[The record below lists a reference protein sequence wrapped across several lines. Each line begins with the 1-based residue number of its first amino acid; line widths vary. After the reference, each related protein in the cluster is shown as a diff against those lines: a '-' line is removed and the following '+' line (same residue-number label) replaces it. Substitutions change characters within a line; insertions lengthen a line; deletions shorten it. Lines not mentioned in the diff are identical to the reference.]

1 MRFTF
6 VIAAIL
12 IALCAFGQI
21 DTVYYTPNEYSIS
34 LTKDSCN
41 TSINSNHSNIKKYLV
56 LGSPDEIC
64 DRTYYKNGFVYDRKR
79 TWNFGYA
86 YAQYDTSGM
95 VRKHYVKNNLL
106 QYTLVLEITSRG
118 QVFFSHVEA
127 KEPTNYF
134 LQPDGRFEK
143 ITTNLNHPKDGVLTK
158 QVRSLINRYGPNS
171 KSTQMAYLPLQYAI
185 HFLRNGMIESAGYYY
200 TTPGNKQVKI
210 GVWSQYNIFCDC
222 YEERE
227 YFVK

>member
-1 MRFTF
+1 MRFSF
-6 VIAAIL
+6 VI
-12 IALCAFGQI
+12 IALFFTTLVVGQV
-21 DTVYYTPNEYSIS
+21 DTVYYTPNEFSIS

-41 TSINSNHSNIKKYLV
+41 TSFNTKKYLA

-64 DRTYYKNGFVYDRKR
+64 NRAYYKNGFVYDRKK

-86 YAQYDTSGM
+86 YAQYDTTGM

-106 QYTLVLEITSRG
+106 QYTLVLEITNRG

-143 ITTNLNHPKDGVLTK
+143 ITTTLNQPKDSALKNQLRNMLLKYGSPIRPTATFF
-158 QVRSLINRYGPNS
+158 SLQF
-171 KSTQMAYLPLQYAI
+171 TI
-185 HFLRNGMIESAGYYY
+185 HFLRSGMIENAGYYY
-200 TTPGNKQVKI
+200 TTPNNKQVKI
-210 GVWSQYNIFCDC
+210 GVWTQYNMFCDC
-222 YEERE
+222 YEEKE